1 MSLVRF
7 NPYRGLASLSDD
19 VERFFRGYDIDPETF
34 DTVWVPSV
42 DVAENEKAYEVKAE
56 IPGMK
61 KEDIK
66 VNLENDVL
74 TIQGEKKEETDK
86 KEKNVQLSERVYGRF
101 QRSFRLPKQTKSEAI
116 KATYK
121 DGVLTLEIPKAEET
135 KPAAIPIE

>member
-1 MSLVRF
+1 MSLVTF
-7 NPYRGLASLSDD
+7 NPYRGLASLSND
-19 VERFFRGYDIDPETF
+19 VERFFRGYDFDPETF

-66 VNLENDVL
+66 VNFEDGVL
-74 TIQGEKKEETDK
+74 TIQGEKKEEIEK
-86 KEKNVQLSERVYGRF
+86 KEKNVQISERVYGRF
-101 QRSFRLPKQTKSEAI
+101 QRSFRLPKQAKTEAI

-121 DGVLTLEIPKAEET
+121 DGVLTLEIPKAEEA
-135 KPAAIPIE
+135 KPAEIAIE